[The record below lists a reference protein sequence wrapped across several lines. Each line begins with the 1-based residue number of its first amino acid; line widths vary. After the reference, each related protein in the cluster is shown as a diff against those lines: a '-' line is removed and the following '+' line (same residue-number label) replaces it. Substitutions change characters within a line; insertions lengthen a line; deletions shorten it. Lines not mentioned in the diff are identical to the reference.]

1 MFFQKMSMSY
11 SRLKSDEES
20 LLDEEN
26 ILQEEK
32 VAEDYVT
39 SIGIRNRRSPIELIV
54 FIIIF
59 SFVILSCVLT
69 TLHIISVPP
78 NSTKEENDN
87 SQCKFGQYFENDEG
101 HYKYPSYERITN
113 AMKDIEICLANTNN
127 VSIETIGHSVENNPI
142 QLIQISPSGQLKNN
156 ESNPLVWVVCGVHAR
171 EWTVPYTCLQF
182 LFKLVDIF
190 LSGED
195 KFFSLLRFNF
205 IVVANP
211 DGYIYSMST
220 ENRRMTRKNRHI
232 GFCPDPD
239 HDGVDLNRNFGVG
252 FELSDC
258 KYLGFPGN
266 CNCLATYAGP
276 SAFSE
281 PESRTIRDAMSQ
293 DVPWLAL
300 SVHGNAQ
307 FWTYPYA
314 YKSMAAPLVH
324 SDDMKNVVKS
334 IKNKFG
340 TIYNVGFTS
349 AAISK
354 RYGYI
359 QKTGGTLSDWTY
371 EHLNVTRTFVHELKS
386 LHKDDADGFDH
397 FQPPLHEV
405 NRDIVPE
412 AWYGFKT
419 LIELSYEHDKANNY

>member
-1 MFFQKMSMSY
+1 MSISF

-32 VAEDYVT
+32 ATEDYVT
-39 SIGIRNRRSPIELIV
+39 SIRDRNTRNPRKKIV
-54 FIIIF
+54 SIILF
-59 SFVILSCVLT
+59 LFVILSCVLT
-69 TLHIISVPP
+69 AVHIISVPP
-78 NSTKEENDN
+78 NSTREELNTT
-87 SQCKFGQYFENDEG
+87 QCKLGQYFDKNG
-101 HYKYPSYERITN
+101 SHYEYPSYERITQ
-113 AMKDIEICLANTNN
+113 AMNDIEICLANTKN

-142 QLIQISPSGQLKNN
+142 KLIQISPVGQLKDNK
-156 ESNPLVWVVCGVHAR
+156 SHPLVWVVCGVHAR
-171 EWTVPYTCLQF
+171 EWTVPYTCLRF
-182 LFKLVDIF
+182 LFKLKDIF

-195 KFFSLLRFNF
+195 NIFSLMRFNF
-205 IVVANP
+205 VVVANP
-211 DGYIYSMST
+211 DGYTYSMST
-220 ENRRMTRKNRHI
+220 ENRRMTRKNRHR
-232 GFCPDPD
+232 GFCSNPD

-252 FELSDC
+252 FDLSDC
-258 KYLGFPGN
+258 NDQGFPDN

-281 PESRTIRDAMSQ
+281 PESRAIRDAMSH
-293 DVPWLAL
+293 DVPWLVL

-307 FWTYPYA
+307 AWTYPYA
-314 YKSMAAPLVH
+314 YKSIAAPLAH
-324 SDDMKNVVKS
+324 SDDMKNVVKN

-349 AAISK
+349 GNM
-354 RYGYI
+354 YGYMK
-359 QKTGGTLSDWTY
+359 KTGGTLSDWTY
-371 EHLNVTRTFVHELKS
+371 EHLNVRRTFIHELKS
-386 LHKDDADGFDH
+386 LHEDDKDGFDH

-419 LIELSYEHDKANNY
+419 LIDLSYKHDRANDY

>member
-1 MFFQKMSMSY
+1 MSISY

-32 VAEDYVT
+32 VTEDYVT
-39 SIGIRNRRSPIELIV
+39 SIGIRNTRNPRKIIV
-54 FIIIF
+54 FIILF

-69 TLHIISVPP
+69 TLHIISAPP
-78 NSTKEENDN
+78 NSPREEND
-87 SQCKFGQYFENDEG
+87 QCKFGQYFENDGG
-101 HYKYPSYERITN
+101 HYEYPSYERIIN
-113 AMKDIEICLANTNN
+113 AMKDIEICLANTKN
-127 VSIETIGHSVENNPI
+127 VSMETIGHSVENNPI
-142 QLIQISPSGQLKNN
+142 QLIQISPVSQLKDNK
-156 ESNPLVWVVCGVHAR
+156 SHPLVWVVCGVHAR
-171 EWTVPYTCLQF
+171 EWTVPYTCIQF

-195 KFFSLLRFNF
+195 NIFSLLRFNF

-220 ENRRMTRKNRHI
+220 ENRRMTRKNRHR
-232 GFCPDPD
+232 GFCSDPD

-252 FELSDC
+252 FDLSDC
-258 KYLGFPGN
+258 NVGAYPEDCK
-266 CNCLATYAGP
+266 CSATYAGP

-281 PESRTIRDAMSQ
+281 PESRAIRDAMSH
-293 DVPWLAL
+293 DVPWLTL

-307 FWTYPYA
+307 AWAYPYA
-314 YKSMAAPLVH
+314 YKSLAAPLVH
-324 SDDMKNVVKS
+324 SDDMKNVVKN

-349 AAISK
+349 GDM
-354 RYGYI
+354 YGYI
-359 QKTGGTLSDWTY
+359 KKSGGTLSDWTY
-371 EHLNVTRTFVHELKS
+371 EHLNVTRTFIHELKS
-386 LHKDDADGFDH
+386 LYKDDEDGFDH
-397 FQPPLHEV
+397 FQPPIHEV
-405 NRDIVPE
+405 KRDIVPE

-419 LIELSYEHDKANNY
+419 LIEVSYKHDKAINH